1 MLKWG
6 EGAVEALSPFLKGG
20 SQLMEQTNFQL
31 KKQDT
36 QSQEW
41 SKRLHHATR
50 ATREDWIGRGI
61 SYLCIGVIILVVA
74 SMLWFITSKGIA
86 TFTQNHVSLWKFL
99 SGTDWSP
106 SQGKIGALPMIVG
119 SFAVTFAAAIVATP
133 FAVGTAIFMTEI
145 SPNKG
150 RKFLQPVIEL
160 LVGIPSVVYG
170 FIGLAVVVPFM
181 RHLVGGS
188 GFGIISATFVLFV
201 MVLPTITSMTV
212 DSLRAVPRY
221 YKEASL
227 ALGATR
233 WQTVS
238 KVILRSATP
247 GILTAVI
254 FGMARAF
261 GEALAVQMVIGNAAV
276 MPKDLISAASTLT
289 SQLTTGIGDTI
300 DGTLPN
306 NALWSLALILLL
318 MSLFFNALVRVIAK
332 RGQLKHER

>member
-1 MLKWG
+1 
-6 EGAVEALSPFLKGG
+6 
-20 SQLMEQTNFQL
+20 MEQTNFQL
-31 KKQDT
+31 KKQDA
-36 QSQEW
+36 QSHEW
-41 SKRLHHATR
+41 DARLHRATR

-99 SGTDWSP
+99 SGTNWAPD
-106 SQGKIGALPMIVG
+106 QGNIGALPMIVG

-150 RKFLQPVIEL
+150 RKVLQPVIEL

-201 MVLPTITSMTV
+201 MVLPTITTMTV
-212 DSLRAVPRY
+212 DSLRAVPRH

-238 KVILRSATP
+238 RVILRSATP

-261 GEALAVQMVIGNAAV
+261 GEALAVQMVIGNAAI
-276 MPKDLISAASTLT
+276 MPKNLISPASTLT

-318 MSLFFNALVRVIAK
+318 MSLFFNALVRFIAK
-332 RGQLKHER
+332 RGQLKNGR